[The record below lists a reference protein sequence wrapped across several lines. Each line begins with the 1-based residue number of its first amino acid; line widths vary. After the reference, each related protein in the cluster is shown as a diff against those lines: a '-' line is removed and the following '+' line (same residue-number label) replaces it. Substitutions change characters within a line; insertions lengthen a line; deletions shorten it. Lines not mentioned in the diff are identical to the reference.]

1 MKESLS
7 GKFFYDEVDTP
18 ADLPPPHISSVSL
31 AKALF
36 FLPNKPAADTLVQ
49 SFFVSVYPIHPLID
63 TSTFQSNY
71 EVFWEWARAGNLQ
84 PPAELVQ
91 DPTFTCLFFAMFHAG
106 ASVIPASTWM
116 DDSSLRELDRG
127 TTITQLKTACS
138 DSLSACRHSSHP
150 TLNTLVAS
158 ILIHLFSENKSS
170 MEDTLFIS
178 SAIRLAQ
185 SMGLHQENNI
195 PDLDTT
201 REQRRR
207 IWWHIAWM
215 DVQSSLSSGL
225 PICLGNSALNSV
237 QIIDSADNSVVM
249 LLALGRYEAARL
261 QNELMC
267 QSQNASSRNAG
278 QISQEKVTEF
288 LDAMRLLHSR
298 IDTLMAKIPSFDS
311 AEDGLPLQLVEASPR
326 THLPLYQDRH
336 EGPGIVGEWARRSFL
351 LVKLEVAIMLRKL
364 LLGPPD
370 STFSYVPWNRFV
382 SSRILGVH
390 LRGHEADFQKYAH

>member
-7 GKFFYDEVDTP
+7 DKFFYDKVDTP
-18 ADLPPPHISSVSL
+18 ADLPPPHISSASL
-31 AKALF
+31 AKTLF
-36 FLPNKPAADTLVQ
+36 LLPNKPAADMLVQ
-49 SFFVSVYPIHPLID
+49 SFFVSVYPVHPLID
-63 TSTFQSNY
+63 TSIFQSNY
-71 EVFWEWARAGNLQ
+71 EVFWEWARAGNLR

-116 DDSSLRELDRG
+116 DNSSMRELDRV
-127 TTITQLKTACS
+127 TTITQLKIACS

-185 SMGLHQENNI
+185 SMALHQENNM
-195 PDLDTT
+195 PDLDPT

-207 IWWHIAWM
+207 IWWHIVWM

-225 PICLGNSALNSV
+225 PTCLGDSALNSV

-267 QSQNASSRNAG
+267 LSQNASSRNTG
-278 QISQEKVTEF
+278 QISQKKVIK
-288 LDAMRLLHSR
+288 LLGAMRLLHSR
-298 IDTLMAKIPSFDS
+298 IDTLMAKIPSFDC
-311 AEDGLPLQLVEASPR
+311 AEGGLPAYLVEASPR
-326 THLPLYQDRH
+326 THLPLYQDCR
-336 EGPGIVGEWARRSFL
+336 EGPRIAGEWARRNFL

-370 STFSYVPWNRFV
+370 LTFSHVSWNRFV
-382 SSRILGVH
+382 PSQILGVR
-390 LRGHEADFQKYAH
+390 LRGHEADFQKHAH